1 VLDRNMLA
9 TKRPGT
15 GISPMEIDRIVGRRA
30 VRALPADTALI
41 WDDVER

>member
-1 VLDRNMLA
+1 VLDRGMLT

-30 VRALPADTALI
+30 VRAIPADTTLT
-41 WDDVER
+41 WDDIER